1 MSEFRFRLQ
10 KVLEL
15 RERLANESA
24 TRLAAARTEADR
36 AMSLMKEL
44 EQARARGVEKAGE
57 TMNGNTSAGELQR
70 IALLIEQLDEHLEA
84 AETAHREAGEKV
96 TDLAGAFERAF
107 TERQVIERL
116 RERKL
121 ADWRETEGRADQATM
136 DAVALTRH
144 TRRTNEGTT

>member
-15 RERLANESA
+15 RERLARESA
-24 TRLAAARTEADR
+24 TRLAAARSEADR

-44 EQARARGVEKAGE
+44 EEARERGVEKAGE
-57 TMNGNTSAGELQR
+57 TMNGNPSAGELQR

-84 AETAHREAGEKV
+84 AQTAHREAGEKV

-116 RERKL
+116 RARKL
-121 ADWRETEGRADQATM
+121 ADWRETEERADQANM
-136 DAVALTRH
+136 DAVALTQH
-144 TRRTNEGTT
+144 TRRTNEGAQ